1 MRTKIALMTSLGALG
16 ALLPAAALAQTAEPA
31 PVAAPA
37 PPPTP
42 APAEAAPAP
51 APPAEQAPAAAM
63 PEAPAGPAPVPAW
76 FRIDS
81 DGLGLQLWAGATHP
95 LTDTIGLATD
105 MYVGYYSGGS
115 FGEFDIGPAITA
127 GPVIITPMI
136 GANLGW
142 NTKRLEAIV
151 PQLYVVGGP
160 DPVYLE
166 LWVQDFLYMHD
177 GENHDLYTRFFIDY
191 KVSDYFAV
199 GPQVE
204 ATFWLNNDRDTLGSL
219 PVGVSIMLPNYG
231 AAGTFLAFAGIETQ
245 EASQANDHK
254 LAGRL
259 TWVKNF

>member
-1 MRTKIALMTSLGALG
+1 MRTQIALMTTLGALC
-16 ALLPAAALAQTAEPA
+16 ALPGAALAQTAAEPA

-37 PPPTP
+37 APP
-42 APAEAAPAP
+42 APAEPAAPTP
-51 APPAEQAPAAAM
+51 APPAEQAPAPAM
-63 PEAPAGPAPVPAW
+63 PEAPAGPTPVPAW

-95 LTDTIGLATD
+95 LTDSVGLATD
-105 MYVGYYSGGS
+105 MYVGYYAGGS

-160 DPVYLE
+160 DPIYLE

-177 GENHDLYTRFFIDY
+177 GKNHDLYTRFFADY

-199 GPQVE
+199 GPQIE
-204 ATFWLNNDRDTLGSL
+204 ATFLLNNDRDTLGSL
-219 PVGVSIMLPNYG
+219 PVGASIMLSNYG
-231 AAGTFLAFAGIETQ
+231 AAGTFLAFAGYETQ
-245 EASQANDHK
+245 EAAQTIGNK

>member
-1 MRTKIALMTSLGALG
+1 MRIKIALLTSLGALC
-16 ALLPAAALAQTAEPA
+16 ALPGAALAQTPAAEPA

-37 PPPTP
+37 APP
-42 APAEAAPAP
+42 APAEPMPAA

-81 DGLGLQLWAGATHP
+81 DGLGIQLWAGATHP

-105 MYVGYYSGGS
+105 MYVGGIPGLAA

-127 GPVIITPMI
+127 GPVIVTPMI
-136 GANLGW
+136 GAMFGW
-142 NTKRLEAIV
+142 NSKRLEAIV

-166 LWVQDFLYMHD
+166 LWVQDFIYMHAPK
-177 GENHDLYTRFFIDY
+177 NHDLYTRFFIDY

-204 ATFWLNNDRDTLGSL
+204 ATFQLNNDRDTLGSL

-231 AAGTFLAFAGIETQ
+231 AAGTFLAFAGYETQ
-245 EASQANDHK
+245 EAAQPGGNK